1 MSRPWDSLP
10 PDALAAF
17 APHLPRVTDEIIAT
31 IADEVPAYAR
41 PLEGAF
47 GHALRMGVEQALEQ
61 FVAMTGS
68 PSGDRGSG
76 RNVYRALGRG
86 EAREGRTLEALL
98 AAYRVG
104 ARVAWRRLAEVGVE
118 AGLAPETLVLFAE
131 SIFAYIDELSAESAE
146 GFAREQ
152 AERAGEADRHRA
164 ELLELLVRVPP
175 AEPGAVAAAAGAAHW
190 ALPHELAIVVWP
202 ADRGW
207 RPAARLPAGALIA
220 PFDGLLCAV
229 VGDPRGPGRRAEVER
244 ALKGTVAGMGS
255 TVPVSE
261 AGRSLRRATTALA
274 LAQRSGASGLLAADD
289 HGVDLLCAAEPSLVD
304 EFAARRLAPLG
315 GETPAS
321 RERLEATLLAWL
333 RHDGAVPAAATE
345 LHVHAQTVRYRLG
358 RLRELLGPQLDDPEA
373 RLELQLALRSSRTAR
388 AAR

>member
-1 MSRPWDSLP
+1 
-10 PDALAAF
+10 
-17 APHLPRVTDEIIAT
+17 
-31 IADEVPAYAR
+31 
-41 PLEGAF
+41 
-47 GHALRMGVEQALEQ
+47 
-61 FVAMTGS
+61 
-68 PSGDRGSG
+68 
-76 RNVYRALGRG
+76 
-86 EAREGRTLEALL
+86 
-98 AAYRVG
+98 
-104 ARVAWRRLAEVGVE
+104 
-118 AGLAPETLVLFAE
+118 
-131 SIFAYIDELSAESAE
+131 
-146 GFAREQ
+146 
-152 AERAGEADRHRA
+152 
-164 ELLELLVRVPP
+164 
-175 AEPGAVAAAAGAAHW
+175 
-190 ALPHELAIVVWP
+190 
-202 ADRGW
+202 
-207 RPAARLPAGALIA
+207 
-220 PFDGLLCAV
+220 
-229 VGDPRGPGRRAEVER
+229 
-244 ALKGTVAGMGS
+244 
-255 TVPVSE
+255 VPVSE